1 MTHALEPLRSL
12 IIEDCEDDHDLLLL
26 KLRQSGFEPA
36 ARRVETIPDIKDALA
51 RQEWQIIFSD
61 FNLPGFDGLRALDL
75 VRARDP
81 EVPFFI
87 VSGVIDEEQAVAAMK
102 AGAQDYFFKD
112 KLARLGPAVSREL
125 QEAEQRRRRRQAQAV
140 MSHEFRTPLN
150 IINVAAG
157 MMARY
162 GERMG
167 VSGRQERISEIQE
180 AVGRMTRIIDN
191 VLLTSRIELRQWDL
205 RPETFDLA
213 VWCED
218 FLAYNVAGADHW
230 RRVRL
235 QFSDLPPIV
244 TMDRHIIEIALQNLI
259 SNALKYSPSDSPVDL
274 QVHGQKPGR
283 IAFTIQ
289 DYGIGIPLQDMPH
302 ILNSFYRAS
311 NAGDVPGSGLGLAI
325 VKGCTD
331 LHGGTLHIESQPG
344 LGTCIRMCLPDCLQ
358 SRDTAEEISVSQAE
372 LIRT

>member
-1 MTHALEPLRSL
+1 VTHALEPLRSL

-125 QEAEQRRRRRQAQAV
+125 QEAEQRRRRRQAQAELDRDRNLLHHDRIRFVDV

-157 MMARY
+157 MLDRY
-162 GERMG
+162 AERMG
-167 VSGRQERISEIQE
+167 ASDRQERISEIQE
-180 AVGRMTRIIDN
+180 AVGRMTRIIDK
-191 VLLTSRIELRQWDL
+191 VLLKSRIELHQ
-205 RPETFDLA
+205 
-213 VWCED
+213 
-218 FLAYNVAGADHW
+218 
-230 RRVRL
+230 
-235 QFSDLPPIV
+235 
-244 TMDRHIIEIALQNLI
+244 
-259 SNALKYSPSDSPVDL
+259 
-274 QVHGQKPGR
+274 
-283 IAFTIQ
+283 
-289 DYGIGIPLQDMPH
+289 
-302 ILNSFYRAS
+302 
-311 NAGDVPGSGLGLAI
+311 
-325 VKGCTD
+325 
-331 LHGGTLHIESQPG
+331 
-344 LGTCIRMCLPDCLQ
+344 
-358 SRDTAEEISVSQAE
+358 
-372 LIRT
+372 